1 MVGGFYDKIV
11 HIRLFKQLQAH
22 IFRAHLYLSLLEQMR
37 LLMTVEADAGA
48 DEWVYGYPDWAPQE
62 YYNTCVGTI
71 AAGTTSDTCIVWST
85 GSGQGEFSG
94 GYTSLSG

>member
-1 MVGGFYDKIV
+1 
-11 HIRLFKQLQAH
+11 
-22 IFRAHLYLSLLEQMR
+22 MR
-37 LLMTVEADAGA
+37 LLMTVDASGGE

-85 GSGQGEFSG
+85 GSGQGEFTG